1 MITISDLKKK
11 LASYGEV
18 LDKVDLK
25 LFENTLDTIKNDQI
39 SEDSKRLQNIRV
51 VAKMWD

>member
-11 LASYGEV
+11 LASCGEV
-18 LDKVDLK
+18 LDKADLK

-39 SEDSKRLQNIRV
+39 SVDSKRFENTRV
-51 VAKMWD
+51 LAEMWD